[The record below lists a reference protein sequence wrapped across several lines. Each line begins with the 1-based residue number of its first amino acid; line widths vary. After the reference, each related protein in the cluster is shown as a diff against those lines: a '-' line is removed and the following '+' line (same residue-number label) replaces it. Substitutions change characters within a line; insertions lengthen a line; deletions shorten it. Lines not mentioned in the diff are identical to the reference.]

1 MESRQV
7 GSGSCYVCGG
17 QNPSP
22 SLMRPCRCDRLV
34 HAECL
39 GGVRALES
47 WVCPSCNTPLP
58 VVDHQL
64 RPSWRSDCQPCC
76 DRPSSSGSWVH
87 STSGRPPP
95 DQAVQSLNCHRSP
108 HQPWGLSFGTG
119 YKLFELLYEENECP
133 WINVSLCRFRQISIM
148 SWS

>member
-7 GSGSCYVCGG
+7 GSGRCYVCGG

-64 RPSWRSDCQPCC
+64 RPSWRFDRQPCY
-76 DRPSSSGSWVH
+76 DRLLPRKPGKEVRSLESWIRPSCRTPLPVSH
-87 STSGRPPP
+87 RKTRPSPQQPLAFPP
-95 DQAVQSLNCHRSP
+95 YCLLQLFTNCQNYCKMQVPLN
-108 HQPWGLSFGTG
+108 
-119 YKLFELLYEENECP
+119 KL
-133 WINVSLCRFRQISIM
+133 ISQ
-148 SWS
+148 

>member
-64 RPSWRSDCQPCC
+64 RPSWRSDCQPS
-76 DRPSSSGSWVH
+76 RSWVWP
-87 STSGRPPP
+87 SCNTPLP
-95 DQAVQSLNCHRSP
+95 VTQSLNCHQSP
-108 HQPWGLSFGTG
+108 HQPLSISPLLSFATV
-119 YKLFELLYEENECP
+119 YKLLELLYQANECP
-133 WINVSLCRFRQISIM
+133 WINASLCRFRQISNMI
-148 SWS
+148 WS